1 MTNRLR
7 TIIPMAFHPTDPA
20 QMSQV
25 PDAGVKTSEKLSAI
39 AAVTLAVLVV
49 GVIAALMGMT

>member
-1 MTNRLR
+1 MTNRLH
-7 TIIPMAFHPTDPA
+7 TIIPAVFHPTDPA
-20 QMSQV
+20 QAAEQPRADV
-25 PDAGVKTSEKLSAI
+25 TTVEKLSAL

>member
-1 MTNRLR
+1 MTNRLH
-7 TIIPMAFHPTDPA
+7 TIIPAVLQPIDPA
-20 QMSQV
+20 QIDQ
-25 PDAGVKTSEKLSAI
+25 AVKADVTSSEKLSAL